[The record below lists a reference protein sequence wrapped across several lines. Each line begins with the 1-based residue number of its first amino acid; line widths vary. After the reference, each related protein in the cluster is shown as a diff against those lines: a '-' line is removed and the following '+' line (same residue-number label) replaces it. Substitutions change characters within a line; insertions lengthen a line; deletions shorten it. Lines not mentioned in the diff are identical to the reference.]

1 MFDTI
6 NINLKSIDTHQLN
19 FVKTVTRDLNVDT
32 TTSRYGITYTSHID
46 NLTIRTTTQGVSIGN
61 GSLCKFLYG
70 NNIVNFTRTD
80 TRLAFEKLSDTLHI
94 SLNNATV
101 SRMDVAYNFEVT
113 HPPESY
119 FYHLGNLP
127 YYKRLEQMFYKGVE
141 GLYYSSVSDKKQ
153 LVFYD
158 KIKETTNRKDSI
170 PEEYQNKNLLRYELR
185 LKNHIKQIF
194 KVNKVTVPMLYDVQ
208 FYNRIVDYWKSEYR
222 KIVKQNEYE
231 IDITECK
238 GIRDLN
244 KIGMLLLVEQQGGMN
259 EFFKKL
265 DQQYN
270 TGRLDKRQRSEIK
283 RQIKGLMQNNSIGVV
298 RSPLIEEL
306 NTLVEGV

>member
-6 NINLKSIDTHQLN
+6 NINLRSIDTQQLN

-32 TTSRYGITYTSHID
+32 TTSQYGTTYTSHID
-46 NLTIRTTTQGVSIGN
+46 NLTIRTTANGLSIGN

-113 HPPESY
+113 YPPESY

-127 YYKRLEQMFYKGVE
+127 YYKRLEQMFCKGVE

-158 KIKETTNRKDSI
+158 KIKETSNCKDSI

-194 KVNKVTVPMLYDVQ
+194 EVNKVTVPMLYDVQ
-208 FYNRIVDYWKSEYR
+208 FYNRIVDYWRSVYQN
-222 KIVKQNEYE
+222 IVKVNEYE
-231 IDITECK
+231 IDITDCK

-244 KIGMLLLVEQQGGMN
+244 KIGILLLVEQQGGMN

-283 RQIKGLMQNNSIGVV
+283 RQTKELMQNKSIGVV
-298 RSPLIEEL
+298 CSPLIEEL